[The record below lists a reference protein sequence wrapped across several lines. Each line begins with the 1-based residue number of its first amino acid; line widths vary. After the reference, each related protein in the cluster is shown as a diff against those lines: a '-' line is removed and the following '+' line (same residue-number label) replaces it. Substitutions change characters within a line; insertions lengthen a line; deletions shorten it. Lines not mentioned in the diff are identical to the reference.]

1 MDFNDTDGDDQGM
14 MVGSDIE
21 DGEERERCD
30 VCEKKL
36 SRDETLL
43 EHLASNHLDEDGN
56 CDVCG
61 VGVEDFERHFR
72 LHMVRVEEPG
82 PGETELVDEE
92 DKKVSSDDISDQDV
106 QDLLKDLLVDV

>member
-14 MVGSDIE
+14 MDGSDIE
-21 DGEERERCD
+21 DCEDRERCD
-30 VCEKKL
+30 VCQKKL
-36 SRDETLL
+36 SRDETML